1 MVGRSPLLRLMLV
14 ALAAVGLCGHG
25 PAIAAAGEKP
35 RLEKVVGELSGEIDK
50 LEANPSFAP
59 FIGPA
64 RKWTLWF
71 KEQLVSWSPSAAEEG
86 RPLREG
92 LELDLKTLR
101 RLPSDAQ
108 AATAV
113 VADVT
118 DDLKLKGNFCQR
130 AGLAA
135 LVTVKVRTLRGSREV
150 TGLEVFYIPKLLEPD
165 PPLSPPRFP
174 TLSASE
180 QKLAAGR
187 YVFWTG
193 TLSAARKSTIAVG
206 DGSSETRIDLL
217 VP

>member
-1 MVGRSPLLRLMLV
+1 VE
-14 ALAAVGLCGHG
+14 
-25 PAIAAAGEKP
+25 EKV
-35 RLEKVVGELSGEIDK
+35 RLEKILSELSGEIDK
-50 LEANPSFAP
+50 LEGNPSFTP
-59 FIGPA
+59 FIAPA

-71 KEQLVSWSPSAAEEG
+71 KEQLISWSPATAEEG
-86 RPLREG
+86 KPLREG
-92 LELDLKTLR
+92 LELDLRALR
-101 RLPSDAQ
+101 RLPADAQ

-135 LVTVKVRTLRGSREV
+135 LVTAKVRTLRRGKEV

-193 TLSAARKSTIAVG
+193 TLSASRKSTIAVG
-206 DGSSETRIDLL
+206 DASSETRIDLL

>member
-1 MVGRSPLLRLMLV
+1 MVSGSTLLRLMLV
-14 ALAAVGLCGHG
+14 ALAAAALCSHG
-25 PAIAAAGEKP
+25 PAIAAVGEKA
-35 RLEKVVGELSGEIDK
+35 RLEKVVSELSGEIDK
-50 LEANPSFAP
+50 LEGNPSFAP
-59 FIGPA
+59 FIAPA

-71 KEQLVSWSPSAAEEG
+71 KEQLVSWSPATAEEG

-92 LELDLKTLR
+92 LELDLKALR

-113 VADVT
+113 VGDVT

-135 LVTVKVRTLRGSREV
+135 LVTAKVRTLRRGKEV

-193 TLSAARKSTIAVG
+193 TLSASRKSTIAVG